1 MLVSLHIKSCRCLS
15 QSNRNFRELVV
26 HYWPTPQITAAQI
39 QSLYEASKQAIL
51 RPFLKTSL
59 GGLAPETRQQVY
71 RNLLAEPS
79 PFAGWDYRAL
89 STITLQRPPISLAT
103 FVDLKASC
111 LTVLQACRQIYLEA
125 FPIFYACKSYY
136 LAKFQDL
143 ATFCKLGRD
152 LRVGPRLFQ
161 VDTITSLCLKDL
173 VINRQKWKPQQI
185 EELMSRCPTFNREQL
200 EAARTNEID
209 CDHVLVDLEDM
220 ISLRKICL
228 CMRVGQEW
236 EHLEFLFNIG
246 GLRRGV
252 MRFVDDFH
260 WTISSQNG
268 LGDDW
273 NIQYAAF
280 PNTFYRRGKNFELLD
295 YHDVS
300 IQGEVL
306 KIDSRA
312 SDLVA
317 DDERWVEVNIGSCDF
332 EEGVPDWDPPDV
344 VPGQVSE
351 NQQALRGGQT
361 VDLSSDDGS
370 DHGSENLQGSV
381 DWGEDGTQTDNE
393 PDQESGYLRGQSE
406 GEKDTIQIDNEQDQ
420 ESEDL
425 QRQPDGVEDGVQ
437 IDIEQDQEPMDLQ
450 EQPDGKNDGAKMDD
464 EPGQES
470 GYPQKIADGDEHNS
484 QAESDANWE
493 SRLLQEPSSEDHTGA
508 STEIVPKKESEGL
521 QSPLNIKIHSP
532 STATESQQG
541 LEASGEL
548 VDGKFA
554 YVQAGTGSFQTP
566 AIVSEVGDKD
576 SLEARPAER
585 TQVTTEHSSVFQYRC
600 HYDAQTQTVP
610 VDTEHCNA
618 GTQTKP
624 VDFAEDLRGES
635 QMATVP
641 SQNDVTSG
649 KRAVY
654 QPRLQDG
661 HIQPKSKRI
670 EKPHDSEKSAKPLQ
684 KTKKFPILLQS
695 SPDPGNS
702 AIPEKSKTHIATV
715 DKSSTPKAKRQSL
728 PTPHPKHSLNGCV
741 RAAALMLAPALLY
754 VVLYAKLE
762 NTLGQL
768 LALLLF
774 VLLFFVALWS
784 ESD

>member
-1 MLVSLHIKSCRCLS
+1 M
-15 QSNRNFRELVV
+15 
-26 HYWPTPQITAAQI
+26 
-39 QSLYEASKQAIL
+39 YEASKQAIL

-71 RNLLAEPS
+71 RNLLAGPS

-89 STITLQRPPISLAT
+89 STITLERPPISLAT

-143 ATFCKLGRD
+143 ATFCKLGRG
-152 LRVGPRLFQ
+152 LKVGPRLFQ

-508 STEIVPKKESEGL
+508 STEIVPKEESEGL

-661 HIQPKSKRI
+661 HIQPKSKPI

-684 KTKKFPILLQS
+684 RTKKSPILLQS

-728 PTPHPKHSLNGCV
+728 PTPHPKHSLNGCI
-741 RAAALMLAPALLY
+741 RAAALMLTLALLY